1 VGAQAVRRI
10 NGTYEVTII
19 YLRITVDT
27 FRDRESNFDVASSRN
42 LAQELVQ
49 YVLIMLQDKVQWS

>member
-42 LAQELVQ
+42 LAQELVH

>member
-10 NGTYEVTII
+10 NGTYDVTII

>member
-10 NGTYEVTII
+10 NGTYKVTII

-27 FRDRESNFDVASSRN
+27 CRYRESNFDVASSRN
-42 LAQELVQ
+42 LASRTGPTRSD
-49 YVLIMLQDKVQWS
+49 YVAG